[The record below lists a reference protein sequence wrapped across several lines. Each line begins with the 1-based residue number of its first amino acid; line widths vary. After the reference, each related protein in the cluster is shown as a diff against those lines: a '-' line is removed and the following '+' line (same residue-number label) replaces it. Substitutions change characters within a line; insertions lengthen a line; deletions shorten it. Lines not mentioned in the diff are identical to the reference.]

1 MSQGIPFKESMS
13 TGFVIGHGEKTG
25 EVQVFNFL
33 KGQEETLNANE
44 VTPLTQSHSLQMD
57 NNEVWSEIRLLHFEE
72 REQTRLEGPI
82 STDPGSVVFFRD
94 EQCTVVRSQ
103 GTMMLIEN
111 RHTGVQHWTTT
122 DELVPGRRVHNNSWN
137 YQNGKVAGDFAGTE
151 ASLVQGGYV
160 WIAPQSHV
168 LAKHSSIKRQL
179 ACIYELQGNS
189 VRVFAAI
196 DGRPV
201 TVQDSDGS
209 LRPVSD
215 KLNNFLNQSKEFLMF
230 KAAAVRG
237 QDVERV
243 AAGKH
248 RDVTLLCLGIS
259 PLDQDTEAKPNWREK
274 SRSWVEEKRKARYED
289 LVQRGQAAVVG
300 QNQAL
305 VDKMDAADEMRELG
319 GQMPQAQILDDLL
332 SHHSYGVVTTV
343 EPDKGGSGT
352 MVMLGLAGA
361 GALLFFLR

>member
-1 MSQGIPFKESMS
+1 
-13 TGFVIGHGEKTG
+13 
-25 EVQVFNFL
+25 
-33 KGQEETLNANE
+33 
-44 VTPLTQSHSLQMD
+44 
-57 NNEVWSEIRLLHFEE
+57 
-72 REQTRLEGPI
+72 
-82 STDPGSVVFFRD
+82 
-94 EQCTVVRSQ
+94 
-103 GTMMLIEN
+103 
-111 RHTGVQHWTTT
+111 
-122 DELVPGRRVHNNSWN
+122 
-137 YQNGKVAGDFAGTE
+137 
-151 ASLVQGGYV
+151 
-160 WIAPQSHV
+160 
-168 LAKHSSIKRQL
+168 
-179 ACIYELQGNS
+179 
-189 VRVFAAI
+189 
-196 DGRPV
+196 
-201 TVQDSDGS
+201 
-209 LRPVSD
+209 
-215 KLNNFLNQSKEFLMF
+215 
-230 KAAAVRG
+230 
-237 QDVERV
+237 VERV

>member
-1 MSQGIPFKESMS
+1 
-13 TGFVIGHGEKTG
+13 
-25 EVQVFNFL
+25 
-33 KGQEETLNANE
+33 
-44 VTPLTQSHSLQMD
+44 
-57 NNEVWSEIRLLHFEE
+57 
-72 REQTRLEGPI
+72 
-82 STDPGSVVFFRD
+82 
-94 EQCTVVRSQ
+94 
-103 GTMMLIEN
+103 MMLIEN

-274 SRSWVEEKRKARYED
+274 SRSWVEEKRKSRYKD

-300 QNQAL
+300 QNQTL

-319 GQMPQAQILDDLL
+319 GQPQAQILDDLL
-332 SHHSYGVVTTV
+332 SHGSYELVSPPQT
-343 EPDKGGSGT
+343 EKQGSSS
-352 MVMLGLAGA
+352 MVMLGLVGA
-361 GALLFFLR
+361 GAMLFFLR